1 MSDFTKSAFAQSHT
15 EVSASRQTSAPST
28 PTNMSTTPI
37 HRGEQEKLQG
47 QESESPPDTPV
58 NGNENADSNGDGAPL
73 DRTQSQ
79 ANQLGT
85 KQIAVIMTALCV
97 CSSFFRKEGDVM
109 TDANSSWHCFWQH

>member
-1 MSDFTKSAFAQSHT
+1 M
-15 EVSASRQTSAPST
+15 
-28 PTNMSTTPI
+28 TPI

-47 QESESPPDTPV
+47 PEGESPPETPV
-58 NGNENADSNGDGAPL
+58 NGNENADGSGDGAPL

-97 CSSFFRKEGDVM
+97 RSSLFSREKEGDIM
-109 TDANSSWHCFWQH
+109 TDATSSWHCFWQPWIWYATLHHMTVPKGC